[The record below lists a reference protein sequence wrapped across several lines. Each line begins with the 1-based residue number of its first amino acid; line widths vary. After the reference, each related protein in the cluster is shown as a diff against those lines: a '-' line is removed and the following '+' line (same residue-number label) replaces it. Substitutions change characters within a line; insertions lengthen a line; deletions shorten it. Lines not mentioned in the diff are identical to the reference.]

1 MAPKGAFVT
10 LKRLI
15 RAGLVV
21 GLSASL
27 QLAVSE
33 VLLAQQTP
41 PGPAPQGATGGPQP
55 GRGRVDPRV
64 QQRTYTFA
72 DTSEQLPYALYVS
85 SKVTKDKKNPLIISL
100 HGLGGNQDTMVRES
114 LGAVELAEQGGYIL
128 ATPMGYNC
136 GGWYGIPAGA
146 RGGGGRGPAAPA
158 PPQAGAAQAGAPQA
172 AAPQAGAPNANAAG
186 APQRGGGRGGRGGG
200 QACTGGGTAVTDAA
214 KVRELSEKDVMTV
227 LDMLRK
233 EFNVDERRIY
243 VMGHSMGG
251 SGTLH
256 LASKYP
262 QIWAAAAAIAP
273 PGAGGAG
280 VAESLGMSKL
290 PTFVVQGDMDT
301 AVPVNG
307 TRQFIERL
315 KAQNATYEYLEIP
328 GADHSIT
335 GIPEIYK
342 FFAKHTKPAR

>member
-1 MAPKGAFVT
+1 
-10 LKRLI
+10 
-15 RAGLVV
+15 
-21 GLSASL
+21 
-27 QLAVSE
+27 
-33 VLLAQQTP
+33 
-41 PGPAPQGATGGPQP
+41 
-55 GRGRVDPRV
+55 
-64 QQRTYTFA
+64 
-72 DTSEQLPYALYVS
+72 
-85 SKVTKDKKNPLIISL
+85 
-100 HGLGGNQDTMVRES
+100 MVRET
-114 LGAVELAEQGGYIL
+114 LRTIELAEQGGYIYVS
-128 ATPMGYNC
+128 PMGYNC

-146 RGGGGRGPAAPA
+146 PRGGGAGAGAGRGAAAP
-158 PPQAGAAQAGAPQA
+158 GAGAPQGAPPA
-172 AAPQAGAPNANAAG
+172 AAPQGGARAGAPPRG
-186 APQRGGGRGGRGGG
+186 AGGRGGG
-200 QACTGGGTAVTDAA
+200 GCAGGGTAVTDNAR
-214 KVRELSEKDVMTV
+214 VRELSEKDVMTV
-227 LDMLRK
+227 LDMMRK

-251 SGTLH
+251 SGTLY

-273 PGAGGAG
+273 PGAGGPG

-335 GIPEIYK
+335 GIPEIYR
-342 FFAKHTKPAR
+342 FFEKHSKPAR

>member
-1 MAPKGAFVT
+1 MERPMT
-10 LKRLI
+10 SKRFMK
-15 RAGLVV
+15 AGLVV
-21 GLSASL
+21 GLTASL
-27 QLAVSE
+27 HIAMSQVQ
-33 VLLAQQTP
+33 LAQQAPTA
-41 PGPAPQGATGGPQP
+41 APQGAAAAAPQAGRGGGQ
-55 GRGRVDPRV
+55 RGRVDPRV
-64 QQRTYTFA
+64 QQRTYMFA
-72 DTSEQLPYALYVS
+72 ETNEQIPYAVYAS
-85 SKVTKDKKNPLIISL
+85 SKVTRDKKNPLIISL

-114 LGAVELAEQGGYIL
+114 LNAVELAEQGGYIYV
-128 ATPMGYNC
+128 TPMGYNC

-146 RGGGGRGPAAPA
+146 PRGGGAGARGPA
-158 PPQAGAAQAGAPQA
+158 A
-172 AAPQAGAPNANAAG
+172 AAPQAGAPQTGAPNANAGGARQGG
-186 APQRGGGRGGRGGG
+186 APQAGAGRGGAAG
-200 QACTGGGTAVTDAA
+200 CPGGGTAVTENA

-227 LDMLRK
+227 LDMMRK
-233 EFNVDERRIY
+233 EFNVDERRTY

-251 SGTLH
+251 SGTLY

-273 PGAGGAG
+273 PGAGGPG

-301 AVPVNG
+301 AVPVAG

-315 KAQNATYEYLEIP
+315 KAQNAIYEYLEIP

-342 FFAKHTKPAR
+342 FFEKHSKPAK

>member
-1 MAPKGAFVT
+1 MRSRHVRGLLA
-10 LKRLI
+10 
-15 RAGLVV
+15 AGLAISVQIA
-21 GLSASL
+21 AS
-27 QLAVSE
+27 QV
-33 VLLAQQTP
+33 LAQQTAAP
-41 PGPAPQGATGGPQP
+41 AAPTAAAPQT
-55 GRGRVDPRV
+55 GRGGGRGAVDPRV
-64 QQRTYTFA
+64 QQRTYVFA
-72 DTSEQLPYALYVS
+72 ETNEQMPYALFVS

-114 LGAVELAEQGGYIL
+114 LGSVELAEQGGYIL

-146 RGGGGRGPAAPA
+146 RGGGGRGPGAPA
-158 PPQAGAAQAGAPQA
+158 PPQAGAPPVAPPP
-172 AAPQAGAPNANAAG
+172 AAPQAGAPQAGAANANASG
-186 APQRGGGRGGRGGG
+186 APQRGGGRGL
-200 QACTGGGTAVTDAA
+200 ACTGGGTAVTDAA

-251 SGTLH
+251 SGALY

-262 QIWAAAAAIAP
+262 QIWAAVAAIAP
-273 PGAGGAG
+273 PGAGGVG

-315 KAQNATYEYLEIP
+315 KAQNAVYEYLEIP

>member
-1 MAPKGAFVT
+1 MNSTSLVK
-10 LKRLI
+10 
-15 RAGLVV
+15 AGVI
-21 GLSASL
+21 ASL
-27 QLAVSE
+27 TFGVTIASSQI
-33 VLLAQQTP
+33 QFGRQ
-41 PGPAPQGATGGPQP
+41 APQAPQAAPAAAGAPQAPRGGGQ
-55 GRGRVDPRV
+55 RGAPDPRV
-64 QQRTYTFA
+64 QQRTYLFTE
-72 DTSEQLPYALYVS
+72 TNEQIPYAVFAS
-85 SKVTKDKKNPLIISL
+85 SKVTRDKKNPLIVSL
-100 HGLGGNQDTMVRES
+100 HGLGGNQDTMVRET
-114 LGAVELAEQGGYIL
+114 LRTIELAEQGGYIYVS
-128 ATPMGYNC
+128 PMGYNC

-146 RGGGGRGPAAPA
+146 PRGGGAGAGAGRGAAAP
-158 PPQAGAAQAGAPQA
+158 GAGAPQGAPPA
-172 AAPQAGAPNANAAG
+172 AAPQGGARAGAPPRG
-186 APQRGGGRGGRGGG
+186 AGGRGGG
-200 QACTGGGTAVTDAA
+200 GCAGGGTAVTDNAR
-214 KVRELSEKDVMTV
+214 VRELSEKDVMTV
-227 LDMLRK
+227 LDMMRK

-251 SGTLH
+251 SGTLY

-273 PGAGGAG
+273 PGAGGPG

-335 GIPEIYK
+335 GIPEIYR
-342 FFAKHTKPAR
+342 FFEKHSKPAR